1 MILRSNEEKD
11 DDARF
16 TTSLAGLAF
25 ALFLA
30 LLGFYV
36 LDALATESKL
46 EDCMMQG
53 RMNCEPIANPDD
65 GGALDE

>member
-1 MILRSNEEKD
+1 MILRSNEEKE

-30 LLGFYV
+30 LVGFYV
-36 LDALATESKL
+36 LTALAAESKL

-65 GGALDE
+65 DGAVDE